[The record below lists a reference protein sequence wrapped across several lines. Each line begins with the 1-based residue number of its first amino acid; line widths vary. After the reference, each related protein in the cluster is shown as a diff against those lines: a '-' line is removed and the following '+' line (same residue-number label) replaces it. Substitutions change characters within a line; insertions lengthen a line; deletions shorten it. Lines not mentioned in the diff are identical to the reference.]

1 MHRQSLPID
10 EGLPECA
17 SMMQE
22 QEAAWSL
29 THGGVSDALRHKLF
43 VHDGYLSEKALATA
57 LATCKSWVQMAPPGV
72 LYAAAMHSFLLNR
85 REGDL
90 PKGMYGENLPVA
102 ARLHI
107 TTVIAQQLDDLSLIP
122 KVERSDGPAPSWT
135 VVGPKQEADVSWNW
149 DERDADGLFP
159 PGGRVLVAL
168 RCLAGMCED
177 FEVADVPAA
186 AATALRNITA
196 RLVSIHV
203 WENYDKCK
211 EIELYY
217 PQYGGRPEAN
227 RFIVHTLAL
236 LHRYSARFAADLYD
250 VVFMWSSPRG
260 NSNEI
265 KLDDDDNLLLASIA
279 PWVPVDQLDAILDVI
294 LCRGRQHRSP
304 RMWQYVME
312 SLLTRA
318 GEAFAHRAEAIPSNF
333 AARLIESAR
342 DAKKFFEDW
351 TGARAMEKVARAMG
365 GKATKASV
373 RLFLPFVDDAA
384 TRPYALQL
392 LTWVLW
398 EDYAYS
404 DPTFFAKEPIV
415 TPDEFLRVA
424 SHVGAVDDDV
434 HISLLRVLACLVR
447 ADTLKRTWAASGSD
461 VGVLR
466 PAVASIT
473 PRIMALIRGDKAM
486 GGAEFDLLAE
496 GAIIAVPGAV
506 ELLAERFPLHAVRR
520 VAKSTTAADEVL
532 LGALSERL
540 GRKAAGG
547 KAPGTK
553 ELKVIAAFGARAACI
568 APQLVAALSL
578 AEAKANQDYVTSLV
592 ETLAAFGPDVYSQH
606 AVSVA
611 KWARKYIDDL
621 RLYSEREKE
630 WQAAIIQDDLSGPVR
645 QIIQSLGMEAA
656 PYARELVYLT
666 CYHAL
671 EYWTHRETIEGESSY
686 LLDRLLLPRC
696 RTLRLVAEFGDRC
709 PETGV
714 SALLD
719 RVLQWDGSKQ
729 LWDLSPVPINKRDG
743 RLDAHIF
750 STLMRLGRDRLVPHA
765 DRIIANLTNTPPYE
779 KYESFAYAVGAVEIL
794 AALLPDTRARAVLI
808 TLLTSKTPGMAEED
822 DDQEYDDRSIAYAA
836 ATALRAAN
844 CAVDGATA
852 GHIARI
858 LAEKPPNADLRLS
871 WLEYNWDEPHSVA
884 DVEAACA
891 AELGL
896 VES

>member
-1 MHRQSLPID
+1 M
-10 EGLPECA
+10 
-17 SMMQE
+17 
-22 QEAAWSL
+22 
-29 THGGVSDALRHKLF
+29 
-43 VHDGYLSEKALATA
+43 
-57 LATCKSWVQMAPPGV
+57 
-72 LYAAAMHSFLLNR
+72 
-85 REGDL
+85 
-90 PKGMYGENLPVA
+90 
-102 ARLHI
+102 
-107 TTVIAQQLDDLSLIP
+107 
-122 KVERSDGPAPSWT
+122 
-135 VVGPKQEADVSWNW
+135 
-149 DERDADGLFP
+149 
-159 PGGRVLVAL
+159 VAL

-227 RFIVHTLAL
+227 RRIMNTLTL
-236 LHRYSARFAADLYD
+236 LHRYSARFAADLYK

-260 NSNEI
+260 NSDEI

-279 PWVPVDQLDAILDVI
+279 PWVPVDQFDAILDII
-294 LCRGRQHRSP
+294 LCRGRQHHSP
-304 RMWQYVME
+304 RMWRHVMKT
-312 SLLTRA
+312 LVTRA
-318 GEAFAHRAEAIPSNF
+318 GEAFAHRAEAIPSDF

-342 DAKKFFEDW
+342 DTKIFCEDW
-351 TGARAMEKVARAMG
+351 AGSRVMLKVAQAMG

-373 RLFLPFVDDAA
+373 RLFLPFVDDVA
-384 TRPYALQL
+384 TRRWALQL
-392 LTWVLW
+392 LTWILY
-398 EDYAYS
+398 EGGAYYM
-404 DPTFFAKEPIV
+404 DPTFFAKEPIA

-424 SHVGAVDDDV
+424 NHLGAVDDDD

-447 ADTLKRTWAASGSD
+447 ADTLGD
-461 VGVLR
+461 GDGVLR

-473 PRIMALIRGDKAM
+473 PRIMELIRGDKDM

-496 GAIIAVPGAV
+496 GAIMAVPGAA
-506 ELLAERFPLHAVRR
+506 ELLAERFPSPAVRR
-520 VAKSTTAADEVL
+520 VAECTDAADEVL
-532 LGALSERL
+532 LGALYERL
-540 GRKAAGG
+540 GRRIAEGG
-547 KAPGTK
+547 TFKEAFDRG
-553 ELKVIAAFGARAACI
+553 ELKVVVAFGRRAARI
-568 APQLVAALSL
+568 APQLVAVLTL
-578 AEAKANQDYVTSLV
+578 ADRKADQDYVGRLV
-592 ETLAAFGPDVYSQH
+592 DALVAFGPDVYRQH

-611 KWARKYIDDL
+611 EWARKYINGL
-621 RLYSEREKE
+621 RLYSEREKV
-630 WQAAIIQDDLSGPVR
+630 WQAAIIQDGLSDPVR
-645 QIIQSLGMEAA
+645 QIIQSLGVGAA

-666 CYHAL
+666 CYHATGD
-671 EYWTHRETIEGESSY
+671 WTYRETIDGESSY
-686 LLDRLLLPRC
+686 LPDTLLLSRC

-709 PETGV
+709 PEDGV

-729 LWDLSPVPINKRDG
+729 LWDLCPVPINKRDG

-779 KYESFAYAVGAVEIL
+779 NYESLGYAVGAVEIL

-808 TLLTSKTPGMAEED
+808 TLLTSKTPGMADED
-822 DDQEYDDRSIAYAA
+822 DDHQEYDDRSVAYAA

-844 CAVDGATA
+844 CAVDEATA

-858 LAEKPPNADLRLS
+858 LAEKHPNADLRLS
-871 WLEYNWDEPHSVA
+871 WLEKNWDEPHCVA
-884 DVEAACA
+884 DVEAKCA

-896 VES
+896 VVS

>member
-1 MHRQSLPID
+1 
-10 EGLPECA
+10 
-17 SMMQE
+17 MMQE
-22 QEAAWSL
+22 QVAAWSL

-57 LATCKSWVQMAPPGV
+57 LATCKNWVQMAPPGV
-72 LYAAAMHSFLLNR
+72 SYAAAMHSFLLNR

-102 ARLHI
+102 ARRHI

-122 KVERSDGPAPSWT
+122 KVERSGGPTPSWT
-135 VVGPKQEADVSWNW
+135 VVGPKGEADVNWNW

-196 RLVSIHV
+196 PLVSIHV

-227 RFIVHTLAL
+227 RRIMNTLTL
-236 LHRYSARFAADLYD
+236 LHRYSARFAADLYK

-260 NSNEI
+260 NSDEI

-279 PWVPVDQLDAILDVI
+279 PWVPVDQFDAILDVI
-294 LCRGRQHRSP
+294 LCRGRQHHSP
-304 RMWQYVME
+304 RMWRHVMKT
-312 SLLTRA
+312 LVTRA
-318 GEAFAHRAEAIPSNF
+318 GEAFAHRAEAIPSDF
-333 AARLIESAR
+333 AASLIESAR
-342 DAKKFFEDW
+342 DTKIFCEDW
-351 TGARAMEKVARAMG
+351 AGSRVMLKVAQAMG

-373 RLFLPFVDDAA
+373 RLFLPFVDDVA
-384 TRPYALQL
+384 TRRWALQL
-392 LTWVLW
+392 LTWILY
-398 EDYAYS
+398 EGGAYYM
-404 DPTFFAKEPIV
+404 DPTFFAKEPIA

-424 SHVGAVDDDV
+424 NHLGAVDDDV

-447 ADTLKRTWAASGSD
+447 ADTLGRTWASSGSD

-473 PRIMALIRGDKAM
+473 PRIMELIRGDKAM

-496 GAIIAVPGAV
+496 GAIMAVPGAA
-506 ELLAERFPLHAVRR
+506 ELLAERFPSPAVRR
-520 VAKSTTAADEVL
+520 VAECTDAADEVL
-532 LGALSERL
+532 LGALAERL

-547 KAPGTK
+547 NAPGTK

-578 AEAKANQDYVTSLV
+578 AEAKADQDYVTSLV

-611 KWARKYIDDL
+611 EWARKYIDDL
-621 RLYSEREKE
+621 RLYSVREKE

-671 EYWTHRETIEGESSY
+671 ENWTHRETIEGESSY

-709 PETGV
+709 PEAGV

-779 KYESFAYAVGAVEIL
+779 NYESLGYAVGAVEIL

-822 DDQEYDDRSIAYAA
+822 DGQKYDDRSVAYAA

-844 CAVDGATA
+844 CAVDDATA
-852 GHIARI
+852 GHIERI

-871 WLEYNWDEPHSVA
+871 WLEYNWDEPHCVA

-896 VES
+896 GVS